1 MGSAWRPPSERR
13 PPFQNRRV
21 ALQRGSGTMEVLKR
35 LAPKYWLG
43 YYCVYVA
50 VFAYLTVV
58 FYDTLMTWPEIESLF
73 AAAAIFAVSTGV
85 ALLAALITEG
95 VGYVILL
102 IPKRI
107 KELKDEGRAEGR
119 EEGRA
124 EGREEGRAEGR
135 AEALAEIREN
145 GRVHGRRE
153 DGERGAGEES
163 HPEGIRE
170 SRGGGFREGR
180 AEERS
185 LVSSLLA
192 CHGRGEITLEQMRA
206 ILAEH
211 YNGNGASD

>member
-1 MGSAWRPPSERR
+1 MD
-13 PPFQNRRV
+13 
-21 ALQRGSGTMEVLKR
+21 VLKR

-58 FYDTLMTWPEIESLF
+58 FYDTLMTWPKIESLF

-95 VGYVILL
+95 MGYVILL

-119 EEGRA
+119 EEGRE
-124 EGREEGRAEGR
+124 EGRVEGRAEV
-135 AEALAEIREN
+135 LAEIREN
-145 GRVHGRRE
+145 GRVRGRRE
-153 DGERGAGEES
+153 DVERGAREES
-163 HPEGIRE
+163 HREEILE
-170 SRGGGFREGR
+170 SRGDGFREGR
-180 AEERS
+180 VEEHS
-185 LVSSLLA
+185 LVNSLLA
-192 CHGRGEITLEQMRA
+192 CHDRGEITLEQMRA

-211 YNGNGASD
+211 YNGNGASE